1 MKKLPNGWKISQ
13 RDNEMHRLDWAE
25 DNPELILEAREKLK
39 QKIIKLNQEMGNTMN
54 LKEEY
59 PTLFND

>member
-1 MKKLPNGWKISQ
+1 MEKLPEGWKISQ
-13 RDNEMHRLDWAE
+13 RDDEMHRLDWGK
-25 DNPELILEAREKLK
+25 DNPKLIQKARENLK

-59 PTLFND
+59 PSLFSD

>member
-1 MKKLPNGWKISQ
+1 MKKLPKGWKISQ
-13 RDNEMHRLDWAE
+13 RDSEMHRLDWGE
-25 DNPELILEAREKLK
+25 DNPELILESREKLK
-39 QKIIKLNQEMGNTMN
+39 QKIIKLNQNMGNSMN